1 MAVAGFTLARR
12 LAALSRRLTILAAAL
27 CCLALAACQSS
38 LYSNL
43 TEADANDMIA
53 VLMANGIPAE
63 KSARG
68 KEGFSVTVPQHHML
82 RSLTVLREAGY
93 PRASFDSVG
102 RVFQKT
108 GIMSSP
114 FEERVRYIYALGEDV
129 ARTLAFIDGVVA
141 ARVHIVLPEAQQLG
155 RTVKP
160 SSAAVFIKHRPRV
173 DLDFL
178 VPQIRRLVSSSIE
191 GLDYQAVTVV
201 LTEAQPNKP
210 MVAGAQGDQGFVNV
224 LPGLA
229 VREEDVGR
237 FWQIAIAAGAVLLVL
252 LALFAAALI
261 GWLRSRAK
269 AKPGAKGGAVALV
282 EPS

>member
-1 MAVAGFTLARR
+1 M
-12 LAALSRRLTILAAAL
+12 AALAL
-27 CCLALAACQSS
+27 LCLALAACQST

-43 TEADANDMIA
+43 SEADANDMVA
-53 VLMANGIPAE
+53 VLMSVGIPAE
-63 KSARG
+63 KSVRT
-68 KEGFSVTVPQHHML
+68 KEGFSVTVPEAHML
-82 RSLTVLREAGY
+82 RALTVLREAGY
-93 PRASFDSVG
+93 PRASHDSVG

-129 ARTLAFIDGVVA
+129 ARTLALIDGVVT
-141 ARVHIVLPEAQQLG
+141 ARVHIVIPEAPQLG

-160 SSAAVFIKHRPRV
+160 SSAAVFIRHRPRV

-178 VPQIRRLVSSSIE
+178 VPQIRRLVSSAIE

-201 LTEAQPNKP
+201 LTEAQPNKSLSS
-210 MVAGAQGDQGFVNV
+210 AATTDSAFVNV

-229 VREEDVGR
+229 VREEDAAQ
-237 FWQIAIAAGAVLLVL
+237 FWRIAIGV
-252 LALFAAALI
+252 LALIVALLGVCAAFLVA
-261 GWLRSRAK
+261 WLRRRQKSAP
-269 AKPGAKGGAVALV
+269 AGGASGGQVLV